1 VSDVDCSYSL
11 KEKEAEVEM
20 EGHVETL
27 KHMVK
32 GGRFLKLALG
42 RRRSMSS
49 TICTGGSSTST
60 SPRSIS
66 EKELLRAKEKEEC
79 SSSSSSLSSDSIDLS
94 TGPDV
99 PLHATAQPAAMPKK
113 SKRHPPNTKE
123 QQVRVT
129 HTCDRHET
137 RRVG

>member
-1 VSDVDCSYSL
+1 
-11 KEKEAEVEM
+11 
-20 EGHVETL
+20 
-27 KHMVK
+27 
-32 GGRFLKLALG
+32 
-42 RRRSMSS
+42 
-49 TICTGGSSTST
+49 
-60 SPRSIS
+60 
-66 EKELLRAKEKEEC
+66 
-79 SSSSSSLSSDSIDLS
+79 LS

-99 PLHATAQPAAMPKK
+99 PLHATSQPAAMPKK